1 MIYSNYQS
9 DIETIHNCDYSKSED
24 YISTDDIADSKFEEI
39 FTKIFSENKVVDLE
53 PDNETVKFM
62 MQSQNL
68 NCNANNSQGK
78 EGETLDKSKAK
89 ISNDKEDNF
98 NELSSIIG
106 QDKSTLFGQNIIRIE
121 CLDENLSNS
130 KSDLKLK
137 EACNK
142 ADSFLGKKRNLF
154 KIDYPRKYSIF
165 QCGEFN
171 ETARNLINAI
181 YEEISQNDSQENEEG
196 PTPKSGNKKNWRKK
210 ILNVEKRKENAD
222 NIRKKIKSRFLK
234 VLRNTVNEKLKL
246 AKSKKFFK
254 NLPQI
259 FISNV
264 SREKNKPMLNLSFK
278 DLFSKNFCEEEKTKE
293 SDLANFYHNISVFE
307 YLEQNYEISEKSNF
321 NNYKNMTLYQ
331 IYDEYLKSKEFE
343 MEIASLKKEK
353 ESEKYIKNYIIKACS
368 LMEFF
373 TD

>member
-39 FTKIFSENKVVDLE
+39 FTKIFSENKVDDLE
-53 PDNETVKFM
+53 PDNEMVKFM

-368 LMEFF
+368 LMQFF

>member
-9 DIETIHNCDYSKSED
+9 DIETIPNCDYSNNED
-24 YISTDDIADSKFEEI
+24 FISTDSIADTKFEEI
-39 FTKIFSENKVVDLE
+39 FTKIFSENNVVDLG
-53 PDNETVKFM
+53 PDNEVDNFVI
-62 MQSQNL
+62 QSQNL
-68 NCNANNSQGK
+68 NCNAKNSQGK
-78 EGETLDKSKAK
+78 EGETVEQSKVK
-89 ISNDKEDNF
+89 INKDKEDNF
-98 NELSSIIG
+98 NELSSIIC
-106 QDKSTLFGQNIIRIE
+106 QDKSTLFGQNLIRIE
-121 CLDENLSNS
+121 CLDENLRIS
-130 KSDLKLK
+130 KSDLKL
-137 EACNK
+137 EETCEK

-154 KIDYPRKYSIF
+154 KIDYPKNYSIF

-171 ETARNLINAI
+171 KTARHLINDV
-181 YEEISQNDSQENEEG
+181 YREISQNDSQENEEG
-196 PTPKSGNKKNWRKK
+196 PISKSGNKKNWHKK

-246 AKSKKFFK
+246 ANSKKFFK

-264 SREKNKPMLNLSFK
+264 SREKNKPVLNLSFK

-293 SDLANFYHNISVFE
+293 SDLLNFYHNISVFE

-331 IYDEYLKSKEFE
+331 IYNEYLKSKEFE

-368 LMEFF
+368 LMQFF

>member
-53 PDNETVKFM
+53 PDNEMVKFM

-181 YEEISQNDSQENEEG
+181 YEEISQNDSQENEKG
-196 PTPKSGNKKNWRKK
+196 PIPKSGNKKNWRKK